1 MRRAPS
7 VRVAPSFLSLAP
19 NNFEH
24 SPLRRQRR
32 TRPSEF
38 QNGRLDRTGVLMA
51 NPNKMGGN
59 TSPPFGT
66 IPTGAGLTTDADAAA
81 RGPTED
87 ATMLSKGL
95 VKNSLLRYAPLP
107 PSLSSWGLQHQGEG
121 PSPNFMPATRCPA
134 AHSMRIVRPSGLAC
148 CFKRRS
154 GPWAHPFDMA
164 ASNHLNR
171 LTAIA
176 LCITPA

>member
-1 MRRAPS
+1 
-7 VRVAPSFLSLAP
+7 
-19 NNFEH
+19 
-24 SPLRRQRR
+24 
-32 TRPSEF
+32 
-38 QNGRLDRTGVLMA
+38 MA

-107 PSLSSWGLQHQGEG
+107 PSLSSWVFSIKGKAPL
-121 PSPNFMPATRCPA
+121 PT
-134 AHSMRIVRPSGLAC
+134 
-148 CFKRRS
+148 
-154 GPWAHPFDMA
+154 
-164 ASNHLNR
+164 
-171 LTAIA
+171 
-176 LCITPA
+176 